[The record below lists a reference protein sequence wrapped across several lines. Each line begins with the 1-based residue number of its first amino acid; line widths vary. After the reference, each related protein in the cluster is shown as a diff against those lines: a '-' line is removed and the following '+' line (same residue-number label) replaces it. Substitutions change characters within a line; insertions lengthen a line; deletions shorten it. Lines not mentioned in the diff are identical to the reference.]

1 MIFAMLVFATQDGIS
16 RHLAAE
22 YNPFM
27 VVMIRYWFFAA
38 FVITIAMRKAGGI
51 RAAAATKQPVLQI
64 FRGLLLAAE
73 ICVAL
78 YGFVVIGLV
87 ESHAIFAVYPLIVVA
102 LSGPML
108 GERVGWRR
116 WAAIGVGFVGMLVI
130 LAPGMGVFQKT
141 AIIPLISASMFALY
155 ALLTRYAA
163 RLDSTATSF
172 FWTGTAGAVVMTV
185 FGLSTWEPMTSPD
198 WGWMIALC
206 ITGVGGHWLLI
217 RCYEIAEASALQP
230 FAYFHL
236 VFAVLIGV
244 TVFGET
250 LEWNVAIGALI
261 IVAAGVFALLRARKA
276 GLG

>member
-1 MIFAMLVFATQDGIS
+1 MVLAMMVFATQDGIS
-16 RHLAAE
+16 RHLASE

-87 ESHAIFAVYPLIVVA
+87 ESHAIFAIYPLIVVA

-108 GERVGWRR
+108 GEKVGWRR
-116 WAAIGVGFVGMLVI
+116 WAAIGVGFLGMLVI
-130 LAPGMGVFQKT
+130 LAPGMGVFQTT
-141 AIIPLISASMFALY
+141 AIIPFISAVMFALY

-185 FGLSTWEPMTSPD
+185 FGLSTWEPMTGPD
-198 WGWMIALC
+198 WAWMFALC
-206 ITGVGGHWLLI
+206 MTGVGGHWLLI
-217 RCYEIAEASALQP
+217 RCYEIAEASVLQP

-236 VFAVLIGV
+236 VFAVLVGV
-244 TVFGET
+244 TVFGEA
-250 LEWNVAIGALI
+250 LELNVAIGAAI
-261 IVAAGVFALLRARKA
+261 IVAAGVFALIRARKA
-276 GLG
+276 AQE